1 MIRSIND
8 VTRLNNGILM
18 PWFGLGVWKAEGQEV
33 VDAVKWA
40 VQAGYRHIDTAAVY
54 GNEKEVG
61 IGLKECGVDR
71 LCRPVPHPLAAPGDG
86 RHLPRD
92 VDGNGAHL

>member
-71 LCRPVPHPLAAPGDG
+71 KDLFITSKVANMGYKAALD
-86 RHLPRD
+86 
-92 VDGNGAHL
+92 